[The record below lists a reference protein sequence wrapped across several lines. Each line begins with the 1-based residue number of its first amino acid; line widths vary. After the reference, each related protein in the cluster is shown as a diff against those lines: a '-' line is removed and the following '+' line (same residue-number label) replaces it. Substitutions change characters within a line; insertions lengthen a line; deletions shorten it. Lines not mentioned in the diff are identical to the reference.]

1 MAAKKKLTFEQQLA
15 DVEALISQMESGSMT
30 LEESMKRYEEGMKAL
45 LALEKA
51 LAGAAQKLTVLRR
64 SAEGQDVEIPL
75 EEDGE

>member
-15 DVEALISQMESGSMT
+15 EVEALISQMESGSMT

-45 LALEKA
+45 QALEKE
-51 LAGAAQKLTVLRR
+51 LAGAVQKLTVLRR

>member
-15 DVEALISQMESGSMT
+15 EVEALISQTESGGMS

-45 LALEKA
+45 HALEKE
-51 LAGAAQKLTVLRR
+51 LASATQKLTVLRR
-64 SAEGQDVEIPL
+64 GESGQDVEIPL

>member
-15 DVEALISQMESGSMT
+15 DVEALISQMESGNMS

-45 LALEKA
+45 QALEKE
-51 LAGAAQKLTVLRR
+51 LASATQKLTVLRR

>member
-45 LALEKA
+45 QALEKE
-51 LAGAAQKLTVLRR
+51 LAGAVQKLTVLRR